1 VTSFDPV
8 ALPAIDPAQ
17 PEASV
22 LRSIAAWL
30 DSAPFV
36 ALVAKFGG
44 AGLTPGEP
52 LASRLA
58 KLDAFSDR
66 WDYRKGGERYVE
78 ITADLDADKEHLAL
92 AAATALGL
100 VTPVA
105 PRHRDYDHVLVL
117 GGMVRACI
125 LRPQL
130 AAELLGESV
139 SAPAVTALGA
149 FRELGRGEPEIVAKA
164 RLTGIETE
172 YDAME
177 AGMRRAFALGAP
189 DAEQGGDDPNPY
201 LSWRVRTFHD
211 RDGRPI
217 AVVAAP
223 TTDPTR
229 RANTPDTYAYWASN
243 LAKLRPGQRVLLVTT
258 TIYVPY
264 QHVGAIGMLGLPY
277 GVELDTVGV
286 DPGNAP
292 DEALRQDFSA
302 QQYLQEVR
310 STIRGMRSLV
320 DRLT

>member
-8 ALPAIDPAQ
+8 ALPTIDPAQ

-22 LRSIAAWL
+22 LRSIATWL

-36 ALVAKFGG
+36 ALVDKFGG

-66 WDYRKGGERYVE
+66 WDFRKGGERYVE
-78 ITADLDADKEHLAL
+78 ITTDLDADEEHLAL

-117 GGMVRACI
+117 GGMVRACV
-125 LRPQL
+125 LRPRR

-149 FRELGRGEPEIVAKA
+149 FRELGGDEPELAA
-164 RLTGIETE
+164 AAGLAGIETE

-177 AGMRRAFALGAP
+177 AGMRQAFGLRMLG
-189 DAEQGGDDPNPY
+189 EERSGNDPNPF
-201 LSWRVRTFHD
+201 LSWRVRTFRD
-211 RDGRPI
+211 REGRPI
-217 AVVAAP
+217 AIVAAP

-229 RANTPDTYAYWASN
+229 RANTPDTYAYWARN
-243 LAKLRPGQRVLLVTT
+243 LAKLRPGQRILLVTT

-277 GVELDTVGV
+277 GVEVDTVGV
-286 DPGNAP
+286 DPSDARHE
-292 DEALRQDFSA
+292 DLRQDFTA
-302 QQYLQEVR
+302 QKYLQELR